1 MSDTYKIGEKLI
13 SLSDI
18 SKILTENIQ
27 IELSDKASKK
37 VVACRDYLNKKMEGL
52 MAALFDTLGE
62 NEERIKDL
70 ELQVW
75 KLTEKINGSSS

>member
-1 MSDTYKIGEKLI
+1 MSELPIGTVHHGQANMAEKR
-13 SLSDI
+13 DI
-18 SKILTENIQ
+18 KTVLPESKITT
-27 IELSDKASKK
+27 
-37 VVACRDYLNKKMEGL
+37 DYLNKKMEGL

>member
-1 MSDTYKIGEKLI
+1 
-13 SLSDI
+13 
-18 SKILTENIQ
+18 
-27 IELSDKASKK
+27 
-37 VVACRDYLNKKMEGL
+37 

-75 KLTEKINGSSS
+75 KLTEKINGTD